1 MKIINATRMEL
12 LNQKKRLAIA
22 KRGHKLL
29 KDKRDELMR
38 SIQILLKE
46 IFQLRIEVEEGLN
59 EAMSRFA
66 LAKSTLE
73 PSFLIDLFLT
83 KEAEFSVSVSHKNIM
98 NVKIPM
104 YDYSFKGKLTSFGFL
119 HTSGE
124 IDLALKK
131 LEEVIE
137 KMIRLAEKEKGL
149 MMLSEEMVKTRRRVN
164 ALEYKIIPDTEETI
178 RFINFKL
185 NEIEKSNISRLMRI
199 KDVIRKQ

>member
-46 IFQLRIEVEEGLN
+46 IFQLRSEVEEGLN

-83 KEAEFSVSVSHKNIM
+83 KEAEFSVSVSYKNIM
-98 NVKIPM
+98 NVKIPR
-104 YDYSFKGKLTSFGFL
+104 YDHSFKGKLTSFGFL
-119 HTSGE
+119 NTSGE

-131 LEEVIE
+131 LEEIIK

-149 MMLSEEMVKTRRRVN
+149 IMLSEEMVKTRRRVN

-178 RFINFKL
+178 KFINLKL